1 MLKMNLNKFA
11 QAARRNG
18 YSVGLSA
25 RIRIV
30 GQTSISYRRVVSY
43 FCAILL
49 AIVFY
54 GCSSGPDEPT
64 DTPTSGDV
72 NIVVDESF
80 QQLFDTEIY
89 TFQALYQNAKV
100 HANYL
105 PESEAIQRLIND
117 SCKVVVMCR
126 DLTRLERKRFEQANI
141 FPISTKIA
149 EDAIAFVINKENTD
163 SSMTV
168 EKIKSILLGKDS
180 LWKWAQEKTMPIEQR
195 KINIVFDNNGS
206 ANTSYIKDTLLQGKP
221 FSKNSFAVKSNPE
234 VIDYVSKNKNAIG
247 VLSVNWISD
256 RDDTLTVSFLKKI
269 KVLALAKDSASK
281 AVKPYQAYIKTKD
294 YPFTRGVY
302 MINRQTRAGLGM
314 GFVSFVAGEKGQI
327 MILKAGLI
335 PAIAPVR
342 LIEINTK

>member
-1 MLKMNLNKFA
+1 MLQLNK
-11 QAARRNG
+11 
-18 YSVGLSA
+18 YLHT
-25 RIRIV
+25 IIV
-30 GQTSISYRRVVSY
+30 
-43 FCAILL
+43 AIF
-49 AIVFY
+49 FY
-54 GCSSGPDEPT
+54 GCSAGKDEPT
-64 DTPTSGDV
+64 DTPTSGEV

-89 TFQALYQNAKV
+89 TFHSLYKNAKI
-100 HANYL
+100 HAVYL

-126 DLTRLERKRFEQANI
+126 DLTSNERKKFEQANI
-141 FPISTKIA
+141 YPISTKIA
-149 EDAIAFVINKENTD
+149 EDAIAFVVNNENMDTAI
-163 SSMTV
+163 TV
-168 EKIKSILLGKDS
+168 EKMKSILLGNDTVWNQINKKS
-180 LWKWAQEKTMPIEQR
+180 QLG
-195 KINIVFDNNGS
+195 KINIVFDNKGS
-206 ANTSYIKDTLLQGKP
+206 ANTSYIKDTLLLGKP
-221 FSKNSFAVKSNPE
+221 FSKNAFAVKSNPE

-256 RDDTLTVSFLKKI
+256 SDDPLTVSFLKKI
-269 KVLALAKDSASK
+269 KILAIAKDSASK

-302 MINRQTRAGLGM
+302 MISRQTRPGLGM

-342 LIEINTK
+342 LIEISTK

>member
-1 MLKMNLNKFA
+1 MLKLNK
-11 QAARRNG
+11 
-18 YSVGLSA
+18 YLYP
-25 RIRIV
+25 IIV
-30 GQTSISYRRVVSY
+30 
-43 FCAILL
+43 AI
-49 AIVFY
+49 AFY
-54 GCSSGPDEPT
+54 ACSGEKSEPT
-64 DTPTSGDV
+64 DTPTSGEV

-89 TFQALYQNAKV
+89 TFQSLYPNAKV
-100 HANYL
+100 NALYL
-105 PESEAIQRLIND
+105 PEKDAIQRLIND

-126 DLTRLERKRFEQANI
+126 DLTDNERKLFEKANL

-149 EDAIAFVINKENTD
+149 EDAIAFVINNDNPDTI
-163 SSMTV
+163 MTV
-168 EKIKSILLGKDS
+168 EKMKSILLGNDS
-180 LWKWAQEKTMPIEQR
+180 VWNQVNNQSQLG
-195 KINIVFDNNGS
+195 KITIVFDNNGS
-206 ANTSYIKDTLLQGKP
+206 ANTSYIKDTLLLGKQ
-221 FSKNSFAVKSNPE
+221 FSNNAFAVKSNPE

-256 RDDTLTVSFLKKI
+256 SDDSLTVSFLKKI
-269 KVLALAKDSASK
+269 KILAIAKDSATQ

-294 YPFTRGVY
+294 YPFTRSIY

-342 LIEINTK
+342 LIEVSTR